1 MDTFIVTIDGPAGSG
16 KSTMAKLLA
25 KKLAFTYLD
34 TGSMYRALTYAAV
47 NQKIKLTDSDQ
58 LLKLLQ
64 QNEFSFSADLL
75 EMKVKLNAE
84 EITDKLRTPELTE
97 KVKYIAND
105 PKVRSQ
111 LVDIQ
116 RDFAKK
122 HKKFITEGRDQGTVV
137 FPDANLKFFLTADVK
152 QRALRRKKQLSE
164 NGTKIELQKLINQI
178 SQRDRQDQ
186 TRKAAPLKKARDA
199 YTIDTTEM
207 TIDQVVTKMAEM
219 IEQKK
224 ADK

>member
-105 PKVRSQ
+105 PKVRSK
-111 LVDIQ
+111 LVNIQ

-122 HKKFITEGRDQGTVV
+122 HKKLITEGRDQGTVV